1 MLCTRMF
8 STFRTLTTLVPPS
21 KAAGTVNEDE
31 WLFILDYFAG
41 LSTSDDFCVLE
52 FHGRGFGRGRVLHE
66 ISICSM
72 LSGSTLQKT
81 FSLVIA
87 QKRKYRPRFST
98 TANDTPLSYTH
109 PSQKKGEKA
118 NLPVSWELYPQVAI
132 GERAAAKTGAG
143 NGPPRW
149 HFCCKTSIYM
159 PHEWVGL
166 VGKGSELRQPVFN
179 LFIFICVCKIVGL
192 ILVNT
197 ATHLHTQCH

>member
-1 MLCTRMF
+1 MF
-8 STFRTLTTLVPPS
+8 STFRTLTTLVPP
-21 KAAGTVNEDE
+21 AGTVNEDE

-109 PSQKKGEKA
+109 PSQKRRKGKFTCKLGTIPPGSYRGA
-118 NLPVSWELYPQVAI
+118 SSSKNRSWQRPPEVA
-132 GERAAAKTGAG
+132 
-143 NGPPRW
+143 
-149 HFCCKTSIYM
+149 F
-159 PHEWVGL
+159 L
-166 VGKGSELRQPVFN
+166 L
-179 LFIFICVCKIVGL
+179 
-192 ILVNT
+192 
-197 ATHLHTQCH
+197 